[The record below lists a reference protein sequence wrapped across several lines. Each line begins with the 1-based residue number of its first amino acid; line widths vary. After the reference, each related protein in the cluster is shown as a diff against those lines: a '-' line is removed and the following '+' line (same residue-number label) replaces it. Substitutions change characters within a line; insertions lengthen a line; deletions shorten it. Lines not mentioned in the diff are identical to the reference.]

1 MSWHHRKKKTRMEQD
16 GGCRKHMSSPDDSV
30 NKGGAESCTV
40 ENRKQDS
47 KDEERETE
55 AVSGRCLF

>member
-1 MSWHHRKKKTRMEQD
+1 
-16 GGCRKHMSSPDDSV
+16 MSSPDDSV